1 MINIDTRRETNFAVT
16 LTPSNFGENTYI
28 ARVPR
33 KTVTTDQI
41 LDLVAAHNKGID
53 RYQVEHAMELLK
65 KEILEQAELGFSVD
79 IMEICKLYIAPLR
92 SVKSLTPEAERVTGF
107 EARFSV
113 NDRLRERLRGVTAAV
128 TAVVDSAPQISL
140 IENPVAEEG
149 EDKGIL
155 KATFSAKVTGRKLK
169 VGGEAGGIFFVPVD
183 GENAPSL
190 NEQEWVKV
198 PNDFITHN
206 TDRLLEFHLPRT
218 LEVGRKYL
226 VAVRVAERYG
236 TKLKAPVT
244 GMSRIP
250 VMVAEATAV

>member
-1 MINIDTRRETNFAVT
+1 MTNIDTRRETNFAVT

-41 LDLVAAHNKGID
+41 LDLVAAHNQGID
-53 RYQVEHAMELLK
+53 RYQVGHAMELLK

-92 SVKSLTPEAERVTGF
+92 SVKSLTPEAEEVSGF

-113 NDRLRERLRGVTAAV
+113 NDRLKERLRGMTAAV

-149 EDKGIL
+149 KNKEVL
-155 KATFSAKVTGRKLK
+155 KATYSARVTGRKLK
-169 VGGEAGGIFFVPVD
+169 VGGETGGIFFVPMND
-183 GENAPSL
+183 ENVPSS
-190 NEQEWVKV
+190 NELEWVKV
-198 PNDFITHN
+198 PKEFITHN
-206 TDRLLEFHLPRT
+206 TDRLLEFPLPRT
-218 LEVGRKYL
+218 LEADRKYFI
-226 VAVRVAERYG
+226 AVRIAERYG
-236 TKLKAPVT
+236 TKLKTPVT

-250 VMVAEATAV
+250 VMVAGA